1 MASKFRNAGQTCV
14 CANRILVQAGIH
26 DRFVARLGE
35 AVSALKVGDGR
46 DSTTTIGPLI
56 NPAAAAKVHAHLED
70 ALALGGRIA
79 AQSPAPACR
88 PSRGPFC

>member
-35 AVSALKVGDGR
+35 AVSA
-46 DSTTTIGPLI
+46 
-56 NPAAAAKVHAHLED
+56 
-70 ALALGGRIA
+70 
-79 AQSPAPACR
+79 
-88 PSRGPFC
+88 